1 MIPYKTLE
9 KMATIVAEHKQM
21 KDLLVK
27 LGFIKKNSNPLCWED
42 SEKEVSNL
50 KEIIDEKE

>member
-1 MIPYKTLE
+1 
-9 KMATIVAEHKQM
+9 M